1 MRADDRQLDDVAARS
16 EATLC
21 TETAQG
27 CVGGGAIPPASPLPL
42 PRLVAPSRWMA
53 PRSLRFERGFCC
65 KDRGGPRRG
74 PGSHSSSRD
83 LEQPNDERGLS
94 SDVAASNVLNLPLPD
109 HRHRLVAR
117 QRSSCRPEP
126 AEAKPRT

>member
-27 CVGGGAIPPASPLPL
+27 CVGGWAIPPASPLPL

-53 PRSLRFERGFCC
+53 PKSLRFERGFCC
-65 KDRGGPRRG
+65 KDRGGPGPG
-74 PGSHSSSRD
+74 PGSPSLNR
-83 LEQPNDERGLS
+83 QPGKPQEESGPCS
-94 SDVAASNVLNLPLPD
+94 GVAAPQVP
-109 HRHRLVAR
+109 
-117 QRSSCRPEP
+117 
-126 AEAKPRT
+126 